1 VKALLALAVVLAAV
15 AAAPA
20 YADGHAPK
28 GYRFITDT
36 LGGDG
41 HARQMQGYRF
51 ITDTLGGNGGPS
63 AVSVPSAPGFDWG
76 DAGIGASTAVGA
88 ICVVLGG
95 TLLLRR
101 RSQQVAV

>member
-1 VKALLALAVVLAAV
+1 VKALLALAVVLATV

-20 YADGHAPK
+20 YAQGHVPK

-41 HARQMQGYRF
+41 HPRAVQGYRF

-63 AVSVPSAPGFDWG
+63 AVTVPSATGFDWG
-76 DAGIGASTAVGA
+76 DAGIGAATAVGA
-88 ICVVLGG
+88 IFVALGA
-95 TLLLRR
+95 TSLVRR
-101 RSQQVAV
+101 RSQLAV